1 MSSTD
6 ESTASSSEHHPTI
19 YEKVSTAFGYPPETE
34 AHKAGREAVEAVNEA
49 VDGAV
54 KGVSDVV
61 APEPPKPKTAG
72 EVAYEGV
79 AETATQ
85 VGEATSQGCDQVKE
99 TVNPS
104 PPPKTTGEVVGE
116 AVDDATTKAGEY
128 YGGAKEA
135 MTAEKK

>member
-1 MSSTD
+1 MSSAD
-6 ESTASSSEHHPTI
+6 QKSTETSSEHHSTI

-54 KGVSDVV
+54 KVV
-61 APEPPKPKTAG
+61 HDAIVPEPVKPKTVG

-85 VGEATSQGCDQVKE
+85 MKEATNQAIGQVKE
-99 TVNPS
+99 AVHPT
-104 PPPKTTGEVVGE
+104 PPPKTTGEVIGE
-116 AVDDATTKAGEY
+116 TIDDAATKASECY
-128 YGGAKEA
+128 EGAKEA
-135 MTAEKK
+135 MAAKK